1 MLDRLNESHESLS
14 PLEGSLRGGGRR
26 FSPDRQTIKF
36 PRENNAFGP
45 KWAQTLA
52 RHTAGRA
59 PAPQNSALPGKPE
72 TKGNCR
78 KPKEI
83 FAFRPIWCSGRPGTP
98 RDRPGTPR
106 DGPGTPRDRP
116 GTARGPPRD
125 RRGACPRPPQR
136 SCHVQELSS
145 SLPGAAP
152 GRPSAPRA
160 APALP
165 ELARSCPGP
174 ASMPAQSSQ
183 ELPRAP
189 QKLSKT

>member
-1 MLDRLNESHESLS
+1 MDSNTSAPHRRAGARAAEFCSPWEGARAAKFCSHSENLKKSLH
-14 PLEGSLRGGGRR
+14 
-26 FSPDRQTIKF
+26 
-36 PRENNAFGP
+36 FGQSG
-45 KWAQTLA
+45 AQA
-52 RHTAGRA
+52 A
-59 PAPQNSALPGKPE
+59 Q
-72 TKGNCR
+72 
-78 KPKEI
+78 
-83 FAFRPIWCSGRPGTP
+83 GRPGTVQGPPGTAQGRPGNAQGLALRPP
-98 RDRPGTPR
+98 RDAQVRPGTPR

-116 GTARGPPRD
+116 GTAWGPSRD

-136 SCHVQELSS
+136 SCPVQELSWT
-145 SLPGAAP
+145 LPGAAP